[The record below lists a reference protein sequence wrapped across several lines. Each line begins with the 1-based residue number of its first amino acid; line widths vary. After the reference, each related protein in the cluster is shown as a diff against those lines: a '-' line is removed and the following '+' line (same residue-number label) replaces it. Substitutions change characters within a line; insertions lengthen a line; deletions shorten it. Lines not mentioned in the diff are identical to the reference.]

1 MHAYCKRKLFNK
13 FLTLSVC
20 VLIFPVI
27 SCTNLVDDSFEEQT
41 SVPVSVS
48 PVPVSTSAD
57 NSSTQTEKIIYL
69 KGYVGINTNATAS
82 ELGTISSSG
91 GAACEG
97 EVSSARAA
105 LPVLTVD
112 GTNYRYFVTATAAGT
127 SDVAG
132 EVDSSTKT
140 FFIPLK
146 TGYTWTVTAGVKKIL
161 GSSETV
167 VLSAVHTQKITAD
180 TAELENCTLVLLP
193 SATGSGS
200 VSLSMTDA
208 SDSGVTDE
216 NLKVASFSVTAEGAN
231 KALWDAAVAAN
242 ASNVV
247 NKTSIQ
253 IGLVPSGVYSLVLT
267 YKNSDGSILF
277 STKQVLNVYDGLT
290 TDTWKNSFASSGS
303 LIDEYGNF
311 TLTAALVA
319 SYGRTQFYV
328 GPTAVCSELSDS
340 NGGSAYS
347 PYETIQKALSVISD
361 VGQSDLDYTIH
372 VSGTFRELNNI
383 SLSAGKAKSLSIVNT
398 PGKTASLSGDLND
411 DGIGDGISLTIN
423 TEVPVVLEGLTIE
436 KGICGLY
443 INNASAD
450 VRIVNCNIENNHAEL
465 ETDGGGIKIYSAK
478 AVSIEGGSISGNS
491 ARNGAGIYSSGPLSI
506 YSGTEIKNN
515 NSTGSGSGVLV
526 KASTFTMHGGVI
538 SSNTAVNGAVRIYPG
553 AEFIMEN
560 GEISNNI
567 ASGTSGAGV
576 LAYGNFSMK
585 GGIISGNEAQVMN
598 AGGVYVSGC
607 TFTMTGGEIKGNS
620 APAAETGGMGGGLV
634 LTETSTFIMTGG
646 KISGNSAAVQGGG
659 IYAYSSKI
667 FMSGTAVIGDESP
680 DGNASTELSHSN
692 TAPRG
697 AGVLLSS
704 ASLYLGY
711 TSYTSESENTPAE
724 LKGGILYNYASGTHG
739 GAVYNA
745 GTVVINSGTMGY
757 NQAKGAGGAI
767 YSFGGTVALSGT
779 GKIYKNTAGSAG
791 GIGFGTSSSEQ
802 KITITGGSITE
813 NSSTYYGGALKITA
827 SSTGVMT
834 GGEIKK
840 NNSAQGGS
848 GVYNEGT
855 FTMTGGEINGSTN
868 ADTKGI
874 YNNGVLQLGGSAS
887 VEFITQVSGKTIE
900 LLSDLAGDINLNIGG
915 SLADTDIASLASAVS
930 AIKTTSSAA
939 ISLDLSEVNGIT
951 EFPAGSDGSGTE
963 PEYFYGCTNLYSIV
977 LPETIT
983 KICDS
988 AFMNCSSLASLTIP
1002 VSVKT
1007 IDTSVCRNCTNLTTI
1022 IYKGT
1027 VSEWEDTITFTRYNY
1042 WNYAVP
1048 ATKITC
1054 SDGTSTTF

>member
-1 MHAYCKRKLFNK
+1 MHAYCKRKLFYK

-132 EVDSSTKT
+132 EVDSSAKT
-140 FFIPLK
+140 FSIPLK
-146 TGYTWTVTAGVKKIL
+146 TGYTWTVTAGVKKVS

-167 VLSAVHTQKITAD
+167 VLSAVHTQEITAE
-180 TAELENCTLVLLP
+180 TAELEDCSLVLLP

-200 VSLSMTDA
+200 VSLSMSDA

-277 STKQVLNVYDGLT
+277 STKQILNVYDGLT
-290 TDTWKNSFASSGS
+290 TDTWQNSSASSGS

-383 SLSAGKAKSLSIVNT
+383 SLAAGKAKSLSIVNT

-411 DGIGDGISLTIN
+411 DGTGDGISLTIN
-423 TEVPVVLEGLTIE
+423 TEVPVVLNGLTIE

-450 VRIVNCNIENNHAEL
+450 VRIVNCNIENNHAES
-465 ETDGGGIKIYSAK
+465 ETDGGGIKIYAAK

-491 ARNGAGIYSSGPLSI
+491 AKNGAGIYTSGPLSI

-515 NSTGSGSGVLV
+515 EATGSGSAVLV

-538 SSNTAVNGAVRIYPG
+538 SSNTAANGAVRIYPG
-553 AEFIMEN
+553 VEFIMEN
-560 GEISNNI
+560 GEICNNI

-576 LAYGNFSMK
+576 VAYGNFNMK
-585 GGIISGNEAQVMN
+585 GGIISGNVAQVMN
-598 AGGVYVSGC
+598 AGGIYVSGC

-620 APAAETGGMGGGLV
+620 APAAETGGYGGGLV

-659 IYAYSSKI
+659 IYAYNSKI

-680 DGNASTELSHSN
+680 DGNAATELSHSN

-697 AGVLLSS
+697 AGICLSS

-724 LKGGILYNYASGTHG
+724 LTGGILYNYASGTHG
-739 GAVYNA
+739 GAVYNS

-757 NQAKGAGGAI
+757 NQAKG
-767 YSFGGTVALSGT
+767 S
-779 GKIYKNTAGSAG
+779 
-791 GIGFGTSSSEQ
+791 
-802 KITITGGSITE
+802 
-813 NSSTYYGGALKITA
+813 GGALRITA

-900 LLSDLAGDINLNIGG
+900 LLSDLTGDINLNIGG
-915 SLADTDIASLASAVS
+915 SLAATDIENLASAVS
-930 AIKTTSSAA
+930 AVKTTSSAS
-939 ISLDLSEVNGIT
+939 INLDLSEVTGIT
-951 EFPAGSDGSGTE
+951 EFPAGSDGTGTD
-963 PEYFYGCTNLYSIV
+963 PVNFYGCTNLYSIV